1 MSKEFLKNV
10 KNGDVLVRKL
20 TGGGFTTESIV
31 EIESVRENGIF
42 IDGADGDY
50 ENDSTY
56 RFNKT
61 TGKSVNNYTPGF
73 YSTLDRIASEED
85 LQNLQD

>member
-10 KNGDVLVRKL
+10 KDGDVLVSKL